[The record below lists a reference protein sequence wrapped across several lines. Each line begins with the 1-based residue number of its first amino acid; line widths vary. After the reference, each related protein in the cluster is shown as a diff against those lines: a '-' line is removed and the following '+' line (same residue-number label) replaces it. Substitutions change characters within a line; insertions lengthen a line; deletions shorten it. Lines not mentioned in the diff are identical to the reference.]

1 MPNPLPRTLAVKRKR
16 PMASIDRIAAP
27 QGETHESRSGFTAAT
42 GLVVS
47 SLVAL
52 SWTSVNAEDL
62 ASWQVVGTQGL
73 LQVVI
78 VPKER
83 AQDASA
89 YQAQI
94 AKLCQPERTC
104 FINFYTNSTGVAPQ
118 LPLPDAIEAEATARF
133 RRSMKNG
140 AELLQWS
147 CRVRSS
153 DGQCF

>member
-1 MPNPLPRTLAVKRKR
+1 
-16 PMASIDRIAAP
+16 MASFDRIAVP
-27 QGETHESRSGFTAAT
+27 QRETHESRIGFRATAA
-42 GLVVS
+42 LAVLS
-47 SLVAL
+47 WVAL
-52 SWTSVNAEDL
+52 VSPIANAEDL

-94 AKLCQPERTC
+94 GKLCQPERTC
-104 FINFYTNSTGVAPQ
+104 FINFYTNSTGVVPQ

-147 CRVRSS
+147 CRVRTG

>member
-1 MPNPLPRTLAVKRKR
+1 
-16 PMASIDRIAAP
+16 MASVDRTAVD
-27 QGETHESRSGFTAAT
+27 QGVTHETRRGFRAAT
-42 GLVVS
+42 VLTALAWVAFAS
-47 SLVAL
+47 SIA
-52 SWTSVNAEDL
+52 NAEET
-62 ASWQVVGTQGL
+62 APWQVVGTQGL

-147 CRVRSS
+147 CRVRTSE
-153 DGQCF
+153 GQCF